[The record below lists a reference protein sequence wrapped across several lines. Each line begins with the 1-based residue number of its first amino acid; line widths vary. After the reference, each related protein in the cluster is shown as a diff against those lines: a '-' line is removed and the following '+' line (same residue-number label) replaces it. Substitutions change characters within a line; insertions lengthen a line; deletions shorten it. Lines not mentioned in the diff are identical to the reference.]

1 MFASRVLPPIQS
13 PPSPPLPVATFFNVP
28 RRYVKSNMQVGG
40 DSMAASPTDD
50 SKPPRSMRKTS
61 RAHNNNNNNNNI
73 PRSATAP
80 DADGRAEQDSE
91 PPSPVASPRLPSK
104 RPSSLAYKVTA
115 DDLADGANSPPNEA
129 KTPPSTTSSG
139 AGANGGGPAS
149 VDFPTSVCLCQPEP
163 KIPRPRNGESFYF
176 CFLFFPPVVRL
187 LCRFFVRCPTIRNGA
202 WAQAAMPV
210 SVTARPLAVVR
221 QRDAGS
227 FVCQPAS
234 LLLLPL
240 LLLPPLTTSHR

>member
-61 RAHNNNNNNNNI
+61 RAHN
-73 PRSATAP
+73 
-80 DADGRAEQDSE
+80 SE

-104 RPSSLAYKVTA
+104 RTSSLAYKVTA
-115 DDLADGANSPPNEA
+115 DGLADGANSPPNEA
-129 KTPPSTTSSG
+129 KTPPSTTLSG

-163 KIPRPRNGESFYF
+163 KIPRPRNAFILYRQHHQQNIIALHPGLNNPDISKIIGEQWKAEKDEQKKYWQN
-176 CFLFFPPVVRL
+176 L
-187 LCRFFVRCPTIRNGA
+187 
-202 WAQAAMPV
+202 AQV
-210 SVTARPLAVVR
+210 
-221 QRDAGS
+221 G
-227 FVCQPAS
+227 
-234 LLLLPL
+234 LLLPFVL
-240 LLLPPLTTSHR
+240 SCGVPY

>member
-61 RAHNNNNNNNNI
+61 RAHN
-73 PRSATAP
+73 
-80 DADGRAEQDSE
+80 SE

-104 RPSSLAYKVTA
+104 RTSSLAYKVTA
-115 DDLADGANSPPNEA
+115 DGLADGANSPPNEA
-129 KTPPSTTSSG
+129 KTPPSTTLSG

-163 KIPRPRNGESFYF
+163 KIPRPRNGESFIFVFYF
-176 CFLFFPPVVRL
+176 FLAVAQLLPFLCSLPHDPKRGVGAGSDARFGGCPPV
-187 LCRFFVRCPTIRNGA
+187 G
-202 WAQAAMPV
+202 
-210 SVTARPLAVVR
+210 
-221 QRDAGS
+221 GS
-227 FVCQPAS
+227 
-234 LLLLPL
+234 
-240 LLLPPLTTSHR
+240 

>member
-61 RAHNNNNNNNNI
+61 RAHNNNNNNNNNNI

-115 DDLADGANSPPNEA
+115 DDLADGANRPPNEA
-129 KTPPSTTSSG
+129 KTPPSTTSS
-139 AGANGGGPAS
+139 GANGGGPAS

-163 KIPRPRNGESFYF
+163 KIPRPRNGESFIFVF
-176 CFLFFPPVVRL
+176 CFFCQLPGFFAVSLFIAP
-187 LCRFFVRCPTIRNGA
+187 
-202 WAQAAMPV
+202 
-210 SVTARPLAVVR
+210 
-221 QRDAGS
+221 
-227 FVCQPAS
+227 
-234 LLLLPL
+234 
-240 LLLPPLTTSHR
+240 